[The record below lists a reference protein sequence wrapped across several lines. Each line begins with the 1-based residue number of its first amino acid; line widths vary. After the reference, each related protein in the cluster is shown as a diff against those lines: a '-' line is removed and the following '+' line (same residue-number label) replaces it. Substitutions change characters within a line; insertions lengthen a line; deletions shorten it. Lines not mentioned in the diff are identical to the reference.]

1 MMINASDQEEYRIAI
16 VEDGRLEEYYTD
28 SSTKE
33 QIRGNIYKGV
43 ILNIEP
49 SLQAAFVDC
58 GLERNGFLQINDVHP
73 EYYQKEW
80 SESRL
85 PDIQDVL
92 SKGQPVLV
100 QVTKE
105 GAGTKGPA
113 LTTYVSI
120 AGQYAVISPGRP
132 SVGVSRKIEDEA
144 ERQRLKAAIGEVPNL
159 EEFGIIVRTAASGR
173 NKKDITR
180 DLSHH
185 LRLWEGIRKTVPD
198 LPTPSLVYKEQD
210 LAIRTI
216 RDHFTPEI
224 QEILIDDEE
233 VFDKALDYMKV
244 VSPRYQNR
252 VKRFKEKRP
261 IFSRHQ
267 IEEQIQTIFESEV
280 RLKSGGSIV
289 INQTEA
295 LVAIDVNSGR
305 GTRGSSMED
314 TAFRTNTEAAEETS
328 RQLRLRDLGGLIVI
342 DFIDMRGKEHNRE
355 VEKTLKAE
363 TKKDRAKIDLGRIS
377 KFGLLEMS
385 RQRLGMP
392 IEFGT
397 FRTCQA
403 CGGKGVVRSAEAT
416 GLAVLRN
423 IIQRASK
430 GVIERAVGRLHPAV
444 TDYLLNQKRGDLLE
458 IEERFNLEIYLE
470 GNPAAPPGQI
480 DIEYVRRGS
489 EAGEA
494 EAAEEK

>member
-16 VEDGRLEEYYTD
+16 VEDGWLEEYYTD

-33 QIRGNIYKGV
+33 QIRGNIYKAV
-43 ILNIEP
+43 IVNIEP

-80 SESRL
+80 LESRL
-85 PDIQDVL
+85 PDIKTVL
-92 SKGQPVLV
+92 TKGQSVLV

-113 LTTYVSI
+113 LTTFVSI

-132 SVGVSRKIEDEA
+132 SIGVSRKIEDEA
-144 ERQRLKAAIGEVPNL
+144 ERQRLKEAIQELPNL
-159 EEFGIIVRTAASGR
+159 EEFGIIVRTAAVGR

-185 LRLWEGIRKTVPD
+185 LRLWEGIRKSVPD

-224 QEILIDDEE
+224 EEILIDDEE
-233 VFDKALDYMKV
+233 VYNKALEYMKV
-244 VSPRYQNR
+244 VSPRYQTR
-252 VKRFKEKRP
+252 LKRFKEKRP

-267 IEEQIQTIFESEV
+267 IEEQLQTIFESEV

-314 TAFRTNTEAAEETS
+314 TAFRTNTEAAQEIS

-342 DFIDMRGKEHNRE
+342 DFIDMRDKGHTRD
-355 VEKTLKAE
+355 VEKTLKTE

-377 KFGLLEMS
+377 KFGLLELS

-403 CGGKGVVRSAEAT
+403 CGGKGVVRSTEAT
-416 GLAVLRN
+416 ALAVLRD
-423 IIQRASK
+423 ITQRASK
-430 GVIERAVGRLHPAV
+430 GVIERVGGRLHSAV
-444 TDYLLNQKRGDLLE
+444 ADYLLNQKRGDLLDIEGRFGIE
-458 IEERFNLEIYLE
+458 IHLE
-470 GNPAAPPGQI
+470 GNAGTPPGQI
-480 DIEYVRRGS
+480 DLEYVRRAS
-489 EAGEA
+489 ETEEA
-494 EAAEEK
+494 EPAAEV